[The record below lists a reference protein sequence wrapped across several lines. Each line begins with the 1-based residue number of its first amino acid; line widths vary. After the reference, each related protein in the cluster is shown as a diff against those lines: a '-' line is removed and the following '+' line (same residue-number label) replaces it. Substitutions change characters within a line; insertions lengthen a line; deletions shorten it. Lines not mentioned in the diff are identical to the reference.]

1 MSKELE
7 QAELL
12 FKQFKHKEAY
22 PLFEK
27 LADAGE
33 ARAMY
38 FMGIYSRL
46 YLGVGHFDQEKFI
59 QKADSGIVMAAPH
72 EQVDKAALAQMIVIM
87 RAAFFDRSLI
97 F

>member
-7 QAELL
+7 QAESL

-46 YLGVGHFDQEKFI
+46 YLGVGH
-59 QKADSGIVMAAPH
+59 
-72 EQVDKAALAQMIVIM
+72 
-87 RAAFFDRSLI
+87 
-97 F
+97 

>member
-27 LADAGE
+27 G
-33 ARAMY
+33 
-38 FMGIYSRL
+38 
-46 YLGVGHFDQEKFI
+46 
-59 QKADSGIVMAAPH
+59 
-72 EQVDKAALAQMIVIM
+72 
-87 RAAFFDRSLI
+87 LI
-97 F
+97 DYE